1 MEEKSITDM
10 KKKKKGKKHE
20 FCQIKDCE
28 GVCTINFYALFSGLA
43 HTMSG
48 CTNGENAYRHDLNL
62 VLFTRKCSIKKTT
75 KAF

>member
-10 KKKKKGKKHE
+10 KKKTGKKHE
-20 FCQIKDCE
+20 FCQIKDCV

-48 CTNGENAYRHDLNL
+48 CTNGENAY
-62 VLFTRKCSIKKTT
+62 
-75 KAF
+75 